1 MFTSFVSSPSFCP
14 AVSPV
19 IVQLV
24 QQALSRVDAA
34 RPVAGHGQVAIP
46 QVIRA

>member
-1 MFTSFVSSPSFCP
+1 MLLPVLSPSFCP

-24 QQALSRVDAA
+24 QQALSRVGTT
-34 RPVAGHGQVAIP
+34 RPVVGQGAVP